1 MLNQFGSAAYI
12 KLEPPTKV
20 VELVRF
26 ALDLPEVD
34 WSEDDGD
41 KDEMAEKALEIL
53 KPKAEMLDGNMLI
66 INFGI
71 SAR

>member
-1 MLNQFGSAAYI
+1 MVNTYGSGTAGPILFSPA
-12 KLEPPTKV
+12 
-20 VELVRF
+20 
-26 ALDLPEVD
+26 
-34 WSEDDGD
+34 G